1 MAARLK
7 IREIASLTGVSVS
20 TVSRVL
26 AGKANT
32 SAEVRKKV
40 LACARQQGVLEGLSS
55 APPLFHQLTV
65 FAPAR
70 AFDVRTD
77 IFYYKVIQ
85 GLREAVLHQDVRI
98 SYCGLDEQQNDVAAF
113 LQRIGDPACEAA
125 VIIGIDDPLIHE
137 VAADVG
143 KPCVLI
149 NCADRKMRLDS
160 VSPNHQ
166 QIGEFAANVLIE
178 HGHRDI
184 LVLMCLRRLTMERRL
199 AGIREAF
206 VHHHIAFDQSQRLVA
221 TSGFG
226 ASEAHEAILT
236 AFAEQPRDGLP
247 SAILV
252 GGDFLATGAHAA
264 LRELGLNVPG
274 DISLLSMDGFNP
286 GEFHDAPLAAVHVPR
301 DELGEEALRLLH
313 LRISKPALP
322 YRDVLLSGRLALRE
336 SLRRIGSRKQAAAV
350 STRSN
355 SLY

>member
-7 IREIASLTGVSVS
+7 IREIALLTGVSVS

-32 SAEVRKKV
+32 SQEVRKKV
-40 LACARQQGVLEGLSS
+40 LACAREQGVLEGLSS

-85 GLREAVLHQDVRI
+85 GLREAVREQDVRI
-98 SYCGLDEQQNDVAAF
+98 SYCGLEEEHSDVAAF
-113 LQRIGDPACEAA
+113 LKRLGDPACEAA

-149 NCADRKMRLDS
+149 NCADRNMRLDS

-166 QIGEFAANVLIE
+166 QIGEFSTSVLIE

-184 LVLMCLRRLTMERRL
+184 LVLMCLRRITMERRL

-206 VHHHIAFDQSQRLVA
+206 LNHHLEFDQGRRLVA

-226 ASEAHEAILT
+226 ASEAREAILT
-236 AFAEQPRDGLP
+236 AFAQQPREALP
-247 SAILV
+247 SAILA
-252 GGDFLATGAHAA
+252 GGDFLAAGAHTA
-264 LRELGLNVPG
+264 LRELGLSVPG
-274 DISLLSMDGFNP
+274 DISILSMDGFNP
-286 GEFHDAPLAAVHVPR
+286 GEFHDVPLAAVHVPR
-301 DELGEEALRLLH
+301 DELGEEALRLLQ
-313 LRISKPALP
+313 LRISKPAQPL
-322 YRDVLLSGRLALRE
+322 RDVLLSGRLALRE
-336 SLRRIGSRKQAAAV
+336 SLKRIGNRKQAAAV
-350 STRSN
+350 RTRSN